1 MANDDNTSISE
12 AQAIMDSLRRIVQ
25 ALRRA
30 SAQFDGLTSAQ
41 AFVLRMVASREGAS
55 VNDVAALTHTHQST
69 ASEMVARLEANGLLE
84 RRTAAGD
91 RRRVALY
98 LTEAGR
104 HAMRDQ
110 ARTPQESLIEA
121 IASMPG
127 TNRTALAEGLRAL
140 THAAGLDDAAPP
152 LFFEG
157 KDE

>member
-1 MANDDNTSISE
+1 MSNVESSVSE

-30 SAQFDGLTSAQ
+30 STQYEGLTSAQ
-41 AFVLRMVASREGAS
+41 TFVLRMIASREGAS

-69 ASEMVARLEANGLLE
+69 ASEMIARLEASGLLE
-84 RRTAAGD
+84 RRIAADD
-91 RRRVALY
+91 RRRVELY

-104 HAMRDQ
+104 SAIRNQ
-110 ARTPQESLIEA
+110 TRTPQENLIEA
-121 IASMPG
+121 LATMQDG
-127 TNRTALAEGLRAL
+127 KRTALAEGLRAL
-140 THAAGLDDAAPP
+140 THAAGLDEAIPP